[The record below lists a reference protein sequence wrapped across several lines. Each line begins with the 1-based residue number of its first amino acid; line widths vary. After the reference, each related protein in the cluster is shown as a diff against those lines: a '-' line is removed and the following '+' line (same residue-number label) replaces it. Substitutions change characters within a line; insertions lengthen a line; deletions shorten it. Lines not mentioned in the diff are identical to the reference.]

1 MVSLPKL
8 SNCCACISLKTG
20 TLIIGVLDLKACV
33 IFIIASIGT
42 MAMAGL
48 KALVDV
54 VEQSLDQHMP
64 WWRNDFD
71 RKDISSGIFIIGFG
85 MLVVSIFVTVICACL
100 VHGARTRNVCLM
112 KPWIVLT
119 GIGLI
124 LQIFNILKAFIFLAI
139 ADAIIGSLGWVLGA
153 YFFLVVWSF
162 KAEVEEGAGGDYQ
175 GQVHYKREEREMLKA

>member
-20 TLIIGVLDLKACV
+20 TLIIGALNLVACV
-33 IFIIASIGT
+33 IAIIASIGT

-48 KALVDV
+48 EELVDGM
-54 VEQSLDQHMP
+54 ELALDQNMP
-64 WWRNDFD
+64 EWRNNFD
-71 RKDISSGIFIIGFG
+71 KQDISSGIFIVGFG
-85 MLVVSIFVTVICACL
+85 MLVVSIFLTVISACL
-100 VHGARTRNVCLM
+100 VHGTRTRNACLM
-112 KPWIVLT
+112 KPWIVLSA
-119 GIGLI
+119 IGLI
-124 LQIFNILKAFIFLAI
+124 LQIFYILGAFIFLAI
-139 ADAIIGSLGWVLGA
+139 GAAIYHSLNWVLWA